1 MGKKTKKEIEQI
13 INKYADR
20 GYNAIKT
27 SHCGILETD
36 NHTMCYGD
44 KGQLLTLFK
53 DIAVNLL
60 KQNVVVDKSQLRL
73 ALETAILEYNLCEN
87 TEDDSNE
94 NEDEVDANEVSDIL
108 DRIERIVDK
117 LNGMEEE

>member
-13 INKYADR
+13 INNYADR

-44 KGQLLTLFK
+44 KAQLLTLFK

-60 KQNVVVDKSQLRL
+60 KQNVVVDKSQLHL
-73 ALETAILEYNLCEN
+73 ALEIAILEYNLGEN

-94 NEDEVDANEVSDIL
+94 NKDDSNEASNIL
-108 DRIERIVDK
+108 DRLERIIDK
-117 LNGMEEE
+117 LKGMEEE